1 MQKFFHDE
9 KIFLQPKNFC
19 HLCQNSFFYTIVD
32 IQSFWKVHEIGFKKF
47 CMVRKNFCSLTIFAI
62 FVKTHFLIQYLISRV
77 FEIIIR
83 LAWKIFA
90 WWEKISACCKN
101 LHPWFCS
108 LEKPHYSGGVAW
120 WRRPRAQQMDRF
132 WSWPNASIFASFS
145 PNPISAVW
153 LTAYAVVLQGCR
165 CKAKTFCPWMPSA
178 ILAHKTTKQA
188 ISTGC
193 YYCPQC

>member
-1 MQKFFHDE
+1 MQKYFYDE
-9 KIFLQPKNFC
+9 KIFLQSKNFC
-19 HLCQNSFFYTIVD
+19 HLCQNSFFM
-32 IQSFWKVHEIGFKKF
+32 QH
-47 CMVRKNFCSLTIFAI
+47 
-62 FVKTHFLIQYLISRV
+62 LISKV
-77 FEIIIR
+77 FEKFKR
-83 LAWKIFA
+83 LASKIFA

>member
-1 MQKFFHDE
+1 MFFQCLKRF
-9 KIFLQPKNFC
+9 KIF
-19 HLCQNSFFYTIVD
+19 FYIISIMAFQSPCLNMPTEYLNTKYQTFGFTFGFD
-32 IQSFWKVHEIGFKKF
+32 FEGQSF
-47 CMVRKNFCSLTIFAI
+47 STFA
-62 FVKTHFLIQYLISRV
+62 FAFGYSQ
-77 FEIIIR
+77 
-83 LAWKIFA
+83 KIAFGRP
-90 WWEKISACCKN
+90 
-101 LHPWFCS
+101 L
-108 LEKPHYSGGVAW
+108 SGGVAW